1 MSQKQRD
8 GFQSQKFRWA
18 LLVVDCMNQLRAEGF
33 GFVDQEVLSNFDGS
47 PEGIFAWFICEHYY
61 ARERFDL
68 QVATEALKNKL
79 RDAEFPQGAV
89 ETLRTGVTSQTE
101 IQAGGGRFY
110 FFR

>member
-1 MSQKQRD
+1 MDSNQ
-8 GFQSQKFRWA
+8 QKFRWA
-18 LLVVDCMNQLRAEGF
+18 LLVVDCMKQLKAEGF
-33 GFVDQEVLSNFDGS
+33 RFVDQEVLPNFDGS
-47 PEGIFAWFICEHYY
+47 PKGIFAWFICEHHY
-61 ARERFDL
+61 AREKFDL
-68 QVATEALKNKL
+68 QTATEALRNKL